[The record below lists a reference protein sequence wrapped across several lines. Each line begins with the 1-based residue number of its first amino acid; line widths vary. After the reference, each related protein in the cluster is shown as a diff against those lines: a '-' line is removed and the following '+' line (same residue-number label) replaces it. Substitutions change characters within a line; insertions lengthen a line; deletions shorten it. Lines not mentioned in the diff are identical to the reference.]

1 MRLRQVLVSPMN
13 KLSLSPEAAIDLADI
28 KQYISYE
35 LKNPTAAQRVVRGI
49 TKELRVLE
57 RYAEAGPSVAAL
69 TGYPS
74 DLRIL
79 VCGKHIAIYKVIGD
93 TILVSRI
100 INAKQDYITILFGE
114 ELTT

>member
-1 MRLRQVLVSPMN
+1 MVSLMN
-13 KLSLSPEAAIDLADI
+13 KLSLSPEAARDLAEI

-35 LKNPTAAQRVVRGI
+35 LKNPTAAQRVVHGI
-49 TKELRVLE
+49 TKELRILE
-57 RYAEAGPSVAAL
+57 RYAEVGPSVASL
-69 TGYPS
+69 TGYAS

-79 VCGKHIAIYKVIGD
+79 VCGKHIAIYKVIGN

-100 INAKQDYITILFGE
+100 INAKQDYIAILFGE